1 MVGEIRS
8 RILYNGKGKEV
19 ELMREYKKIQSLIS
33 YCEKHYSKVK
43 ELQIL
48 LERHKQFAKENKDL
62 KEVIDRRAR
71 CYRRGLEN
79 LRRRVRKYG

>member
-33 YCEKHYSKVK
+33 YCEKT
-43 ELQIL
+43 L
-48 LERHKQFAKENKDL
+48 
-62 KEVIDRRAR
+62 
-71 CYRRGLEN
+71 
-79 LRRRVRKYG
+79 